1 MSFIASL
8 PALAALEVE
17 YAPPSVSGLD
27 DDGLLSAKR
36 ELADL
41 RRRIDA
47 TDAVVSAE
55 IAHRSRPELG
65 YSGLAQRTG
74 ARTPERL
81 IQTLTGVSAKQARTE
96 VRVGALMAA
105 VAAASDETADP
116 DETRTPGPA
125 WLTDVA
131 AAVSDARLSIDAAEA
146 ISAGLGL
153 PDDHVTVERLRA
165 AAVDLLRLATGLT
178 LEELAARA
186 REARAGL
193 DASRTAERER
203 ALRDR
208 RYLHLIRQ
216 ADGMTR
222 LSGLLDPESAALVTD
237 AYDAITSP
245 RRGGPRFVD
254 PAALAE
260 ADAIE
265 RDPRTTEQVALDAFV
280 ELIRAGSLADDSVFV
295 SRRRPAVRV
304 LVTVDDLASGV
315 GMGSLEGQTE
325 PVSIPT
331 VERHACEAGTIPIAF
346 ENGDV
351 LRLGREVR
359 LFSQRQ
365 RIALAAR
372 DGGCLW
378 PGCDRP
384 PSWCEAH
391 HTNQWARDGGRTNVH
406 EGVLLCTHHH
416 MLVHDN
422 EWQIVRLATPGDDGS
437 VFALVPP
444 ADVDPNRRPRPLVP
458 RSAAAR
464 RLRERRSASA
474 DGRATA

>member
-1 MSFIASL
+1 MSFVASI
-8 PALAALEVE
+8 PALADLDAG

-27 DDGLLSAKR
+27 DDALLTAKR
-36 ELADL
+36 QLAEL

-47 TDAVVSAE
+47 TDAVISAE

-81 IQTLTGVSAKQARTE
+81 IQTLTGVSVRQARTE

-105 VAAASDETADP
+105 TAQGSGGDESATPAAASGPVWLREVAD
-116 DETRTPGPA
+116 
-125 WLTDVA
+125 
-131 AAVSDARLSIDAAEA
+131 AVSAATLSIDAADA
-146 ISAGLGL
+146 IASGLGS
-153 PDDHVTVERLRA
+153 PDDHVSADGLRV
-165 AAVDLLRLATGLT
+165 AAVELLRLAPSLT
-178 LEELAARA
+178 LEQLAARA
-186 REARAGL
+186 REMRAGL
-193 DASRTAERER
+193 DATRVAERER
-203 ALRDR
+203 ALRER

-237 AYDAITSP
+237 AFDAITSP

-254 PAALAE
+254 SAAVAE
-260 ADAIE
+260 ADALE
-265 RDPRTTEQVALDAFV
+265 RDPRTTEQVALDSFV
-280 ELIRAGSLADDSVFV
+280 ELIRAGSLADTSVFV
-295 SRRRPAVRV
+295 GGRRPAVRV
-304 LVTVDDLASGV
+304 LVTAEDLAAGS
-315 GMGSLEGQTE
+315 GMGFLEGQTE
-325 PVSIPT
+325 PISIPT
-331 VERHACEAGTIPIAF
+331 VERHACEAGTIPILF
-346 ENGDV
+346 DNGDV
-351 LRLGREVR
+351 LRLGRERR
-359 LFSQRQ
+359 LFSRRQ

-372 DGGCLW
+372 DGGCVW

-391 HTNQWARDGGRTNVH
+391 HTNQWARDGGRTDID
-406 EGVLLCTHHH
+406 EGVLLCCHHH

-422 EWQIVRLATPGDDGS
+422 DWQIVRLPAGRRDGA

-444 ADVDPNRRPRPLVP
+444 STIDPARTPRPLVP

-464 RLRERRSASA
+464 RLREHVSSRSA
-474 DGRATA
+474 